1 MSLGQTVA
9 ALVYMGRGFVTE
21 FWPVEVGALA
31 SRSAG
36 GVNGS
41 SACAVV
47 CPCLFDGA
55 LAVLAC
61 PAGSTIAS
69 TGRREWRISAI

>member
-1 MSLGQTVA
+1 MSLGQSVA
-9 ALVYMGRGFVTE
+9 VPLRVGRRFVPE
-21 FWPVEVGALA
+21 FWSLEVGALA

>member
-1 MSLGQTVA
+1 MSLGQSVA
-9 ALVYMGRGFVTE
+9 APICVGRGFVTE

-31 SRSAG
+31 SGSAC
-36 GVNGS
+36 GVYGS

-47 CPCLFDGA
+47 CSCLFDGA

-61 PAGSTIAS
+61 PAGSTTAPA
-69 TGRREWRISAI
+69 GRREWRISAI